1 MKKQFSVIIVF
12 KILHLFRIKNND
24 RFLNQFK
31 YDHLKLITKVQSH
44 QGLEEPRV
52 IVQVNIQ

>member
-1 MKKQFSVIIVF
+1 M
-12 KILHLFRIKNND
+12 LHLFRIKNND

-31 YDHLKLITKVQSH
+31 YDHLKLITKVPSR